1 MAKGH
6 LRGNREK
13 KKPKQ
18 VKAPEPA
25 AASLFAAPPGKS
37 MGLVRKQK

>member
-18 VKAPEPA
+18 VKAPEPTKV
-25 AASLFAAPPGKS
+25 SIFSAPPGKGA
-37 MGLVRKQK
+37 GLVRKPK